1 MDFSFL
7 SVSQGKIKG
16 TFHGVE
22 FSYRVPTNAEDDEF
36 TSIQFR
42 QLTEGKSLTEL
53 ATKQGRGKAQSKRE
67 EDKVIPFSKLA
78 LRRFAALCTG
88 WEPAFEVNGKNISFS
103 EENVHL
109 ICEDLPKLAQQVDS
123 ILWNKYTESIEEEQG
138 N

>member
-7 SVSQGKIKG
+7 SVSQGKIEG
-16 TFHGVE
+16 TFHGIK

-53 ATKQGRGKAQSKRE
+53 ATRKGNQKSKRE
-67 EDKVIPFSKLA
+67 DDKVIPFSKLA
-78 LRRFAALCTG
+78 LRRFQSLCVD
-88 WEPAFEVNGKNISFS
+88 WQPAFKVNGKDISFS
-103 EENVHL
+103 EDNVRL

-123 ILWNKYTESIEEEQG
+123 VLWNKYTESIEEEQG